1 MEWILA
7 FVVAMTAILAGSG
20 LQLKQLR
27 IKREVELAGG
37 AEGRD
42 LALQGENQMLRE
54 QVADLQE
61 RVGVLERI
69 ATDPAQRTARE
80 IEMLR

>member
-20 LQLKQLR
+20 LQWKQLR
-27 IKREVELAGG
+27 IKREVELAGA
-37 AEGRD
+37 AEGRN

-54 QVADLQE
+54 QIADLQE

-69 ATDPAQRTARE
+69 ATDPAQRTAHE

>member
-27 IKREVELAGG
+27 IKREVELAGA

-54 QVADLQE
+54 QLADLQE

>member
-20 LQLKQLR
+20 LQLKRLR
-27 IKREVELAGG
+27 IKREVELAGATG
-37 AEGRD
+37 GRE

-54 QVADLQE
+54 QLADLQE